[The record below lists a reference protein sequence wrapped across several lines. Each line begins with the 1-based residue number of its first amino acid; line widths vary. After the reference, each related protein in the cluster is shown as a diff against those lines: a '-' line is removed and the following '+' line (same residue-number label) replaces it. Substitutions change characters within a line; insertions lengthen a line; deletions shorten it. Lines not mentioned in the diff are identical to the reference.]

1 MRKLVSVSVTP
12 WARAASR
19 LRRISASRS
28 VMSALS
34 KWVTCGIT
42 VADSVIRSAIVRR
55 RCESGW
61 RSIGPHCSKLGSGG
75 ACRPTV
81 ASGFAGPRS
90 TAGRAGSWRSGAAG
104 ARGATAAGLVA
115 PATAARTSSSV
126 TRPPD
131 PLPETARRSTPSSRA
146 SRRVAGVAG
155 TGPSVTRAAGG
166 GVARAPAAGVAWRA
180 RPSVGAVFVP
190 GVADASPNETR
201 TCPTFTVW
209 PACTWILS
217 TRPLIGDGISTCALS
232 VSTSSRGASS
242 RMSSPSWTST
252 LTISA
257 SVSPSPR
264 SGSRKSRAIA
274 VIVPAPARDRR
285 ARRSGRTATASRRRR
300 RARARRE
307 RDGSPPRATAAR
319 LPISRTRSPHVASPC
334 APGRRRFAR
343 GGAVAVG
350 IGGTERVDHAG
361 AAEDAEPGRGLAGVE
376 IAHDDGRAVGRPGL
390 HDVDDALELTV
401 GARRVR
407 RDDADAAP
415 RGVDL
420 RLQHDPRVE
429 KLHAARQIR
438 HLIPRD
444 RKPAQHRGALAEV
457 HHPGGEAAEHRQ
469 YARRGRREHVVK
481 AEVGGDPCGHV
492 AAAPPG
498 GRFLERNDVGIERAE
513 LTQDEGE
520 ALFQAAV
527 VAPEP

>member
-190 GVADASPNETR
+190 GVAHAPPDEAR
-201 TCPTFTVW
+201 
-209 PACTWILS
+209 ARADL
-217 TRPLIGDGISTCALS
+217 
-232 VSTSSRGASS
+232 
-242 RMSSPSWTST
+242 T
-252 LTISA
+252 L
-257 SVSPSPR
+257 R
-264 SGSRKSRAIA
+264 
-274 VIVPAPARDRR
+274 PARHHAPLPPVCRSQEHVVHTSPRR
-285 ARRSGRTATASRRRR
+285 ARRA
-300 RARARRE
+300 
-307 RDGSPPRATAAR
+307 DDV
-319 LPISRTRSPHVASPC
+319 LP
-334 APGRRRFAR
+334 R

-361 AAEDAEPGRGLAGVE
+361 AAEDAEPGRSLAGVE